1 MVKGDSTPAPKG
13 RQPAK
18 LLGEYLY
25 RAKNSDIQLRKVKF
39 LYDNGKKDKYWQH
52 ADETKPSGWTRGYKN
67 LNVEPELYKFRE
79 VVEKIQNSGTSEQ
92 PDFFNE
98 KVSELVWTDAEQ
110 DVDTAW
116 SLGRVATCL
125 PHGMGNR
132 KGYLAEIEQL
142 AKLIRQHVVIPD
154 QDGTEGERQAHEL
167 GALLEAAG
175 ATVAYR
181 RPRKGKDLTE
191 HVQAKL
197 GWADLAKIR
206 PDSGDKRGP
215 SYWLTNAIAAVE
227 NGEPIITN
235 GGEEYS
241 GRNRIGLYLAGQL
254 WDTVRSSEDELVSV
268 MEEYQ
273 RAVESLG
280 DGDPYSES
288 EMRSTVKQVTSRPRR
303 DPAFR
308 APGVEHSGLA
318 IPEQYVIPESYEVT
332 SEGVFAVK
340 LRRANEGEAALG
352 QNLVFKGGDPYPF
365 IRELKQFASAPFLP
379 VGVLRDADGNELL
392 ELRWGHYGEVR
403 SQAVARSIV
412 KSGRKLVPALG
423 DVGFPVNDA
432 NARNVELYLDAV
444 EAANRTLLPVT
455 IVARWLGWQ
464 RDRVFVTG
472 PDAPYRVE
480 PAAANL
486 DHIVNAH
493 HPEGTLADW
502 QAVAKLVAEFPSAQ
516 LPLYA
521 SFAAPLLRL
530 LRLPS
535 FIVDLA
541 GLTTTGK
548 TISAE
553 LGLSVWADPSPHGAI
568 ANWNSTRV
576 ALEHRLSLA
585 RGVPVVIDETSN
597 APNPNDVRDML
608 YAIPQGR
615 QKARGAIDGTRKT
628 LEWETVVI
636 TTGERPITSYT
647 TDGGTAGRVVTLE
660 RSPFGDRGGEVARE
674 VQDGAESAYGTAGPE
689 FIARLLEQ
697 KDADLRARHIALTER
712 FSAGGGLQR
721 RRAPLIAALRLAA
734 ELAAEFRVL
743 SFEPLPLNVWL
754 TSSINRDAPRDDRP
768 AAALDVVWN
777 WIAANPKRIVGM
789 DLPVPDFGMEPL
801 PPDLGSPQLGWAGK
815 EMSGGAVAMNP
826 EIVAK
831 ILADAGYA
839 LDAVKRAWAERG
851 WIRRQGKD
859 LTYRIRI
866 GTRLVRWILF
876 EERPESE

>member
-1 MVKGDSTPAPKG
+1 MGKSNSTPAPKG
-13 RQPAK
+13 RQPSK

-25 RAKNSDIQLRKVKF
+25 RAKNSDIQLRKVKY
-39 LYDNGKKDKYWQH
+39 LYDNGEKDKYWQH

-79 VVEKIQNSGTSEQ
+79 VLERLQENSG
-92 PDFFNE
+92 DGGGFFDE
-98 KVSELVWTDAEQ
+98 VSSLVWTDGEQ

-116 SLGRVATCL
+116 SLRQVATCL

-154 QDGTEGERQAHEL
+154 QDGHEGERQAHEL
-167 GALLEAAG
+167 ASLLEAAG
-175 ATVAYR
+175 ATVTFR
-181 RPRKGKDLTE
+181 RPREGKDLTE
-191 HVQAKL
+191 HVQARL
-197 GWADLAKIR
+197 GWGDLVNIR

-215 SYWLTNAIAAVE
+215 SYWLAKAIAAVE
-227 NGEPIITN
+227 NGEPIIAKN
-235 GGEEYS
+235 GEEFAA
-241 GRNRIGLYLAGQL
+241 RNTIGLYLAGQL

-288 EMRSTVKQVTSRPRR
+288 EMRSTVKQVISRPRR

-308 APGVEHSGLA
+308 DRALERLSLPV
-318 IPEQYVIPESYEVT
+318 PEQYVIPETYEVT
-332 SEGVFAVK
+332 SEGVFTVK
-340 LRRANEGEAALG
+340 MRPANDNDYALG
-352 QNLVFKGGDPYPF
+352 HEIILQNGQPYV
-365 IRELKQFASAPFLP
+365 RELKQFASAPFLP

-403 SQAVARSIV
+403 SQAIPRSIA

-423 DVGFPVNDA
+423 DVGFPVTDA

-444 EAANRTLLPVT
+444 EAANRDHLPVT

-486 DHIVNAH
+486 DHIIAAH
-493 HPEGTLADW
+493 HPEGTLKDW
-502 QAVAKLVAEFPSAQ
+502 QAVAKLVAPFPSAQ

-521 SFAAPLLRL
+521 SLAAPLLRL

-660 RSPFGDRGGEVARE
+660 RSPFGPTGGEVARN
-674 VQDGAESAYGTAGPE
+674 VQDGAEGAYGTAGPA

-697 KDADLRARHIALTER
+697 KDADLRRRHGALTDR
-712 FSAGGGLQR
+712 FAAGGGLQR
-721 RRAPLIAALRLAA
+721 RRAPLVAALRLAA
-734 ELAAEFRVL
+734 ELAAEFEVL
-743 SFEPLPLNVWL
+743 PFEPLPLDVWL
-754 TSSINRDAPRDDRP
+754 ASSINRDAPRDDRP
-768 AAALDVVWN
+768 AAALEVVWN
-777 WIAANPKRIVGM
+777 WIAANPRRIVGERVTPNY
-789 DLPVPDFGMEPL
+789 DA
-801 PPDLGSPQLGWAGK
+801 PPAGWAGK
-815 EMSGGAVAMNP
+815 KLGDGAVAMSP
-826 EIVAK
+826 EVVAK
-831 ILADAGYA
+831 ILDDAGYA
-839 LDAVKRAWAERG
+839 LDAVRRAWAERG
-851 WIRRQGKD
+851 WTRRQGKD
-859 LTYRIRI
+859 LTYRVRF
-866 GTRLVRWILF
+866 GEDLVRWICF
-876 EERPESE
+876 EARAE